1 MRLKKVLAVGLAAVM
16 GISLV
21 ACGGG
26 NKKDSKEKTYKIAS
40 DTTFTPFEFEDKDG
54 NRVGIDLYLLEAIA
68 KEEGFKYKVTAV
80 GFDAAMA
87 SVESGQSDGM
97 IAGMSITKERKQKY
111 DFSEAYYDSKVA
123 FAVKKGGKTFD
134 NIKDKKKAEKEA
146 LSSLKGKTVAAKVGT
161 VGATYANEN
170 AEKYGYKVRQ
180 FKDSPTMY
188 QAVLTGN
195 AAACFEDFPVISY
208 QIGQKNLKLQVAFT
222 SESGSQYGFAVKKG
236 KNSELVEKF
245 NSGLKKIKDNGKYQE
260 IVDKYTKTK

>member
-54 NRVGIDLYLLEAIA
+54 NRVGIDLDLLEAIA

-111 DFSEAYYDSKVA
+111 D
-123 FAVKKGGKTFD
+123 
-134 NIKDKKKAEKEA
+134 
-146 LSSLKGKTVAAKVGT
+146 LH
-161 VGATYANEN
+161 
-170 AEKYGYKVRQ
+170 
-180 FKDSPTMY
+180 
-188 QAVLTGN
+188 
-195 AAACFEDFPVISY
+195 
-208 QIGQKNLKLQVAFT
+208 
-222 SESGSQYGFAVKKG
+222 
-236 KNSELVEKF
+236 
-245 NSGLKKIKDNGKYQE
+245 
-260 IVDKYTKTK
+260 